1 MHRNMVQE
9 TTSLLLDVLKNNK
22 PEEGPLQTR
31 LLEINLLQAPQV
43 ADAIMGYEMLTHYN
57 KPYIAQLC
65 EKAGLFQRVCAPK
78 QQQEKLY
85 YVSVMFKLINI
96 YISPGRVWNTTPI

>member
-1 MHRNMVQE
+1 MVQE
-9 TTSLLLDVLKNNK
+9 TTSLLLDVLKGNK

-31 LLEINLLQAPQV
+31 LLEVNLMQAPQV

-65 EKAGLFQRVCAPK
+65 EKAGLYQRVRHHLLAAPARARSRDGK
-78 QQQEKLY
+78 IIFETIFPA
-85 YVSVMFKLINI
+85 S
-96 YISPGRVWNTTPI
+96 GRVADIKQP

>member
-1 MHRNMVQE
+1 MVQE
-9 TTSLLLDVLKNNK
+9 TTSLLLDVLKGNK

-31 LLEINLLQAPQV
+31 LLEVNLMQAPQV

-65 EKAGLFQRVCAPK
+65 EKAGLYQRVRRLPLAAPARVRD
-78 QQQEKLY
+78 L
-85 YVSVMFKLINI
+85 VMAK
-96 YISPGRVWNTTPI
+96 

>member
-1 MHRNMVQE
+1 MVQE
-9 TTSLLLDVLKNNK
+9 TTSLLLDVLKGNK

-31 LLEINLLQAPQV
+31 LLEVNLMQAPQV

-65 EKAGLFQRVCAPK
+65 EKAGLYQRVRRRLLAAPARARSRDGK
-78 QQQEKLY
+78 IIFETI
-85 YVSVMFKLINI
+85 F
-96 YISPGRVWNTTPI
+96 PATGRVADIKQP